1 MKKYSVIYSI
11 LMLSAFLAGGNAG
24 CISGNGS
31 AAVLNLMFL
40 AVLILAGCQDIRE
53 MRIGDRWQV
62 LLLGLAGA
70 ACLLVPEPGLFS
82 RAAGFF
88 SVSAPL
94 FATALLVPGA
104 IGGGDIKLTAVCGLF
119 LGWRAAVVS
128 GAAGIMFGGCFSL
141 CMLAAGKLG
150 RKEIFPL
157 GPFLCMGMAFGIYGG
172 EPVFECFFG
181 LS

>member
-1 MKKYSVIYSI
+1 MKKYSIIYSI
-11 LMLSAFLAGGNAG
+11 FMLSAFLAGGSVG
-24 CISGNGS
+24 RISGNNL

-53 MRIGDRWQV
+53 MRIGDQWQA

-70 ACLLVPEPGLFS
+70 ACLLAPEPGIFS

-88 SVSAPL
+88 GASAPL
-94 FATALLVPGA
+94 FAAGLMVPGG

-119 LGWRAAVVS
+119 LGWRAAVVAV
-128 GAAGIMFGGCFSL
+128 AAGIMLGGCWSL
-141 CMLAAGKLG
+141 CMLAVGKLG
-150 RKEIFPL
+150 RKGIIPL

-172 EPVFECFFG
+172 EPVFEWFFG